1 MPPNEL
7 FLWPHFTGFRPSD
20 LIKQSNRN
28 NRAYQ
33 RPTTSAPKSNWD
45 GSPMLAA
52 INFIYLCVH
61 RFVFRSV
68 LCPANGNECIGPKIG
83 HEYQWEWNMG
93 ELCVIGTRRFIRYS
107 GSGLATRLQSW
118 PKRSSLWVGGFPGRV
133 RGYCFYHGQTRDL
146 NPNQKTWPRAL
157 STCAPDAY
165 LILFYLGFLAAKG
178 K

>member
-1 MPPNEL
+1 MPPNGL
-7 FLWPHFTGFRPSD
+7 FLWPHFTGFRPCD

-61 RFVFRSV
+61 RFVIRSV

-107 GSGLATRLQSW
+107 GGGLATRLQSW

-146 NPNQKTWPRAL
+146 NPNQKTCRGP
-157 STCAPDAY
+157 
-165 LILFYLGFLAAKG
+165 
-178 K
+178 